1 MWQLNMVAL
10 YPILSIFTIYEY
22 LFKHAKCNRVIALCF
37 NRVHIFAGDHP
48 RKNRRWQTDTLL
60 QPQGV
65 LKQVLLSIE
74 FSMYW
79 FFSNQT
85 SIRSD

>member
-1 MWQLNMVAL
+1 MEAL

-22 LFKHAKCNRVIALCF
+22 SLKHAKCNRVIALCF
-37 NRVHIFAGDHP
+37 KRALIFAGDHP
-48 RKNRRWQTDTLL
+48 RKNSRWQTDTLL
-60 QPQGV
+60 QPQRV

-79 FFSNQT
+79 FISNQT